1 MKVAHRF
8 ADSIIFLKIQIGR
21 LLPDEWALGYGE
33 PITGAFRAEVVCL
46 IWVR

>member
-1 MKVAHRF
+1 
-8 ADSIIFLKIQIGR
+8 LKIQIGR

-33 PITGAFRAEVVCL
+33 PMTGVFRAEVMYL